1 VAVLSLSC
9 FIYYFSGMKRLRIT
23 CCILFVLAAGYGHAQ
38 SAAPGADTL
47 SSFPGGD
54 RAFDQFITEHLQIT
68 PQALAAH
75 VNGDVELSFV
85 IDEKG
90 YAGDFKPIKRLGYG
104 CEEQVIRVL
113 RTMPRWQPGV
123 IAGRR
128 IKTTLQRSFH
138 FSANLKVSDSTTEV
152 TRTMVPN
159 APEQFG
165 QKEGDLA
172 TYITQH
178 FTWPAN
184 APKDISGAIVLQFK
198 IDETGSATDVQIVTG
213 ILPELDE
220 AAVHLVKNMPPWAA
234 KQVDFKSTIAYKE
247 LTIGFKK
254 KKALLY

>member
-1 VAVLSLSC
+1 
-9 FIYYFSGMKRLRIT
+9 MKRPLISFS
-23 CCILFVLAAGYGHAQ
+23 ILFLLVAGYAHAQ
-38 SAAPGADTL
+38 SAATGADTL

-54 RAFDQFITEHLQIT
+54 AAFEQFISDHLQI
-68 PQALAAH
+68 PRQALTANVSGH
-75 VNGDVELSFV
+75 VEVSFV
-85 IDEKG
+85 IDERG

-113 RTMPRWQPGV
+113 RAMPRWQPGV

-138 FSANLKVSDSTTEV
+138 FSANMKVNDSAIAV
-152 TRTMVPN
+152 TAAMMPN
-159 APEQFG
+159 APPQFG
-165 QKEGDLA
+165 QQEGDLS

-178 FTWPAN
+178 FTWPAK
-184 APKDISGAIVLQFK
+184 APNNISGAIVLQFK
-198 IDETGSATDVQIVTG
+198 IDETGRPTDVQVVTG

-220 AAVHLVKNMPPWAA
+220 AAVRLVTNMPAWAA
-234 KQVDFKSTIAYKE
+234 KKVDFRPAISYKE